1 MSGVCM
7 PERIRMKIGMAS
19 YIQRVGDKD
28 YLKRR
33 SRIESVP
40 LRKLVKLNR
49 MVGRSWRLIQEG
61 KDFFL
66 ELEALTWEEE
76 EKAVKK
82 GAYP

>member
-1 MSGVCM
+1 M
-7 PERIRMKIGMAS
+7 PERIKMKIGMAS
-19 YIQRVGDKD
+19 YIQRVGEKD

-40 LRKLVKLNR
+40 MRKLVKLNR
-49 MVGRSWRLIQEG
+49 MGGRTWRLLQEG
-61 KDFFL
+61 RDFFL
-66 ELEALTWEEE
+66 ILEALTWEEE

>member
-1 MSGVCM
+1 M

-19 YIQRVGDKD
+19 YIQRVGEKD

-49 MVGRSWRLIQEG
+49 MGGRTWRLLQEG
-61 KDFFL
+61 KDFFII
-66 ELEALTWEEE
+66 LEALTWEEE
-76 EKAVKK
+76 EKAIQKEK
-82 GAYP
+82 YP

>member
-1 MSGVCM
+1 M
-7 PERIRMKIGMAS
+7 PERIKMKIGMAS
-19 YIQRVGDKD
+19 YIQRVGEKD

-40 LRKLVKLNR
+40 MRKLVKLNR
-49 MVGRSWRLIQEG
+49 MGGRTWRLLQEG

-66 ELEALTWEEE
+66 ILEALTWEEE

>member
-1 MSGVCM
+1 M
-7 PERIRMKIGMAS
+7 PEKIKMKIGMAS
-19 YIQRVGDKD
+19 YIQRVGEKD

-49 MVGRSWRLIQEG
+49 MSGRTWRLLQEG

-66 ELEALTWEEE
+66 ILEALTWEEE
-76 EKAVKK
+76 EEAARKAK
-82 GAYP
+82 YP

>member
-1 MSGVCM
+1 M
-7 PERIRMKIGMAS
+7 PERIKMKIGMAS
-19 YIQRVGDKD
+19 YIQRIGEKD

-49 MVGRSWRLIQEG
+49 MGGRTWRLLQEG

-66 ELEALTWEEE
+66 ILEALTWEEE

-82 GAYP
+82 GAFP

>member
-1 MSGVCM
+1 MS
-7 PERIRMKIGMAS
+7 ERIKMKIGMAS
-19 YIQRVGDKD
+19 YIQRVGEKD

-40 LRKLVKLNR
+40 MRKLVKLNR
-49 MVGRSWRLIQEG
+49 MSGRTWRLLQEG

-66 ELEALTWEEE
+66 ILEALTWEEE
-76 EKAVKK
+76 EKAAQK